1 MHNSCSFFLKTVRS
15 LNLNNNVETNVN
27 EYPDNRWKISF
38 FKHTLSILS
47 EESLVLNR
55 LITLHFARPAS
66 EEYLSYSSL
75 VVTVLV
81 FQ

>member
-38 FKHTLSILS
+38 FKHT